1 MMLQDYLILNQ
12 YLNMRRY
19 SIWRFVSFYLILFLL
34 KSNYISERHVF
45 ALCYLLLLG
54 SVLSC
59 IQSDLNSDSVDVL
72 SMFEVIM
79 FSFKFDCVTLVFSCY
94 SDSVKALDY
103 WLTTDSVGQLYEYLD
118 SKAIGYEFA

>member
-1 MMLQDYLILNQ
+1 M
-12 YLNMRRY
+12 
-19 SIWRFVSFYLILFLL
+19 V
-34 KSNYISERHVF
+34 
-45 ALCYLLLLG
+45 LLL
-54 SVLSC
+54 SC
-59 IQSDLNSDSVDVL
+59 VIHDLNGYSVDVL
-72 SMFEVIM
+72 SVFEVIM

>member
-1 MMLQDYLILNQ
+1 M
-12 YLNMRRY
+12 
-19 SIWRFVSFYLILFLL
+19 
-34 KSNYISERHVF
+34 
-45 ALCYLLLLG
+45 LG
-54 SVLSC
+54 SVLNVLSC
-59 IQSDLNSDSVDVL
+59 VIRDSVDVL

-103 WLTTDSVGQLYEYLD
+103 WLTTDSVGELYEYLD